1 MEKQIYNPFLPINVY
16 IPDGEP
22 HVFGNRVYL
31 YGSHDKEGGDRFCM
45 LDYEVWSAPIS
56 DLSDWTCEGIKT
68 GIIFG
73 YFLHCINFNNSKQL
87 SES

>member
-1 MEKQIYNPFLPINVY
+1 MFSEYNIWYVFDFL
-16 IPDGEP
+16 
-22 HVFGNRVYL
+22 L
-31 YGSHDKEGGDRFCM
+31 KTS
-45 LDYEVWSAPIS
+45 
-56 DLSDWTCEGIKT
+56 IKT